1 MGNKQDTKYLK
12 LTRRLKNLIN
22 ANQFF
27 AEIESLEDLFPRML
41 DLARNVTEAEAS
53 SLLLYNQ
60 EEDELKFEAIED
72 EVLKHSDI
80 ASVKTIKV
88 KIGKG
93 VTGWV
98 AKNRKPLNI
107 KNAQFD
113 PRFLKL
119 VDHKTGFT
127 TRNILSVPLVY
138 NDELLGVL
146 NAINAKNKPAFD
158 SEDEE
163 ILSSYANLAATAIIR
178 SRLIESRLEQNR
190 LEIQLATA
198 AKIQTLFLPEPPYL
212 GYGSHSWAV
221 CLPAT
226 FVGGDLYD
234 FMPVGDGSWI
244 VYVADVSDKGLSAA
258 MVMVALW
265 SKIRSELHRDVKLEE
280 LIESANDAMYDLL
293 AREGYFATIILAR
306 YYPESGKLSL
316 IRCGH
321 LLPLWVENGR
331 LKHLPKKKG
340 ISIGVT
346 RELQYAKQEI
356 YVQRGESVIF
366 LSDGVTE
373 AINTD
378 NLLFGSQRL
387 MEQIQK
393 TALPPYGADL
403 LTAVKK
409 WTGAAGQ
416 SDDLTIL
423 EIWRE

>member
-1 MGNKQDTKYLK
+1 MEKMQDTKYLK

-27 AEIESLEDLFPRML
+27 AEIESLEELFPRML
-41 DLARNVTEAEAS
+41 DLARNITEAEAS
-53 SLLLYNQ
+53 SLLLYNP
-60 EEDELKFEAIED
+60 DERVLEFEAIED
-72 EVLKHSDI
+72 EVLEHNDI
-80 ASVKTIKV
+80 LSVKTIKV

-98 AKNRKPLNI
+98 AKNRKHLNI

-113 PRFLKL
+113 PRFLQL
-119 VDHKTGFT
+119 VDRKTGFT

-138 NDELLGVL
+138 KDELLGVL

-178 SRLIESRLEQNR
+178 SKLIESRLEQNR

-198 AKIQTLFLPEPPYL
+198 AKIQTLFLPEPPEL

-244 VYVADVSDKGLSAA
+244 AYVADISDKGLPAA

-265 SKIRSELHRDVKLEE
+265 SKIRSELHRRVKLEE
-280 LIESANDAMYDLL
+280 LIENVNEAMYDLL
-293 AREGYFATIILAR
+293 AKEGFFATIILAR
-306 YYPESGKLSL
+306 YHPENGRLSL

-331 LKHLPKKKG
+331 LKHLPKGKS
-340 ISIGVT
+340 ISLGVT
-346 RELQYAKQEI
+346 RQLQYAKQDI
-356 YVQRGESVIF
+356 YIQRGESVIF

-373 AINTD
+373 ATNAD
-378 NLLFGSQRL
+378 NFLFGQQRL
-387 MEQIQK
+387 TEQIQSK
-393 TALPPYGADL
+393 VLPPYGVDL
-403 LTAVKK
+403 LAAVKK

-416 SDDLTIL
+416 NDDLTIL